1 MSVLVLGLSHK
12 TAPVA
17 VRERFAL
24 PDGRADEAVGA
35 LSQSPGIDEAC
46 ILSTCNRVE
55 FLVRSNA
62 EEGPEARIL
71 EFLDEFDLPVKD
83 AQPYFYRYADRE
95 AVQHI
100 FRVAASL
107 DSMVVGEPQILGQVK
122 ESYQRA
128 KRAGA
133 IRGPL
138 DQLLTSSFRIAKRV
152 RQETGIGEMAVSV
165 SYVAVELAKKIF
177 GDLDGLSILIVG
189 AGKMSEATA
198 RHLKASGGSELHV
211 VNRTFERAQELAQ
224 RFNGTAAPYE
234 RLFELLAQAD
244 VVISSTGAP
253 GYILNKEA
261 ARKLNAAR
269 RHRPIFFVDIAV
281 PRDIDPEINEIDDM
295 FVYDVDDLQQV
306 ADANIKHRRK
316 EAQLAE
322 SIVEEE
328 VEAVM
333 RRLRSVEVAPTIVSL
348 NRSLETIR
356 QAELERFR
364 SRLGDLS
371 PSQQQALD
379 GLTKGLMNK
388 VAHAPIVELKQM
400 ADHPEGA
407 RFVEFVR
414 RVFRLHHHRH
424 KQDD

>member
-12 TAPVA
+12 TAPLE

-24 PDGRADEAVGA
+24 ANDEADEAVIDLA
-35 LSQSPGIDEAC
+35 KLPGIEEAC

-55 FLVRSNA
+55 FMVRTELDAS
-62 EEGPEARIL
+62 PEARIL
-71 EFLDEFDLPVKD
+71 DFLEHRRLPIGD
-83 AQPYFYRYADRE
+83 AQPFFYRYADRE
-95 AVQHI
+95 AVQHL

-122 ESYQRA
+122 EAYQRA
-128 KRAGA
+128 KRAGS
-133 IRGPL
+133 IHGPL
-138 DQLLTSSFRIAKRV
+138 DLLLTSSFRIAKRI
-152 RQETGIGEMAVSV
+152 RQETGIGQMAVSI

-177 GDLDGLSILIVG
+177 GDLEGLSILIIG

-198 RHLKASGGSELHV
+198 RHLKAAGGSELYV
-211 VNRTFERAQELAQ
+211 VNRTYERAEELAR
-224 RFNGTAAPYE
+224 RFNGKAAPYE

-244 VVISSTGAP
+244 IVISSTGAP

-261 ARKLNAAR
+261 ALKLNAAR
-269 RHRPIFFVDIAV
+269 RNRPIFFVDIAV

-306 ADANIKHRRK
+306 ADANLKHRRK

-322 SIVEEE
+322 AIVEEE
-328 VEAVM
+328 VETIM
-333 RRLRSVEVAPTIVSL
+333 RKLKSVEVAPTIVSL
-348 NRSLETIR
+348 NQSLEEIR
-356 QAELERFR
+356 VAELERFR
-364 SRLGDLS
+364 SRLGQLT
-371 PSQQQALD
+371 PAQEQALE
-379 GLTKGLMNK
+379 GLTKGLINK
-388 VAHAPIVELKQM
+388 IAHQPIIELKQM

-414 RVFRLHHHRH
+414 RAFRLHHRP
-424 KQDD
+424 KNND